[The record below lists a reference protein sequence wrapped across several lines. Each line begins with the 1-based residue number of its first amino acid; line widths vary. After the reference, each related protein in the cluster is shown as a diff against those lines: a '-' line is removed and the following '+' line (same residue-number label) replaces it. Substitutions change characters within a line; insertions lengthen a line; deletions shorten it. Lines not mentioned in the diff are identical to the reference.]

1 MSKESKTAGADDK
14 HTRLLWTGVVLLV
27 AGLGASTAAYL
38 DDPRRFSYPY
48 LWGFSFVWAVVLGSL
63 FFVALQH
70 LTGSVWSVV
79 IRRVGELLAA
89 PMWLV
94 ALLFIP
100 VLLFAYKA
108 GFFGLFPGLDAAHA
122 HGDHVLHGKAP
133 YLNFGFFALRAGA
146 FWLIWLVFARLYV
159 GVSLRQDAAKD
170 GTNAALRMR
179 RISPAFMMLFAM
191 SVTFAS
197 FDWLMGLN
205 PHWFSTIF
213 GVYVFAGMFASGLA
227 AITLATIYLRAKGHL
242 GKQDVRRDHLY
253 NLGALLFGFSC
264 FWAYIGFSQFMLIWY
279 GHMPEETMYYYAR
292 LSGPWGSVTVL
303 LALLRFVLPFLLLM
317 SRRAK
322 MSTQMLIAMSSLVLI
337 GQLVDLYWMIMPEL
351 HKAAPVLGWAE
362 LAPLSMMVGAVLLIA
377 RRFSTTNA
385 TTAIGD
391 PLLAKSR
398 AFHL

>member
-1 MSKESKTAGADDK
+1 MSKESTAAGGAGN
-14 HTRLLWTGVVLLV
+14 HTQLKWVGSGLLV
-27 AGLGASTAAYL
+27 AGLGASAVAYL
-38 DDPRRFSYPY
+38 EDPRRFSFAY
-48 LWGFSFVWAVVLGSL
+48 LWGFAFVWAVVLGAL

-70 LTGSVWSVV
+70 LTGSVWSIV
-79 IRRVGELLAA
+79 IRRVGEMLAA
-89 PMWLV
+89 PMWLI
-94 ALLFIP
+94 ALLFVP

-108 GFFGLFPGLDAAHA
+108 GLFGLFPGLDTAHVQ
-122 HGDHVLHGKAP
+122 GDHLLHGKAP
-133 YLNFGFFALRAGA
+133 YLNFGFFALRAAA

-159 GVSLRQDAAKD
+159 GVSLRQDAAAD

-179 RISPAFMMLFAM
+179 KISPAFMILFAL

-242 GKQDVRRDHLY
+242 DKQNVRRDHLY

-279 GHMPEETMYYYAR
+279 GHMPEETMYYHAR
-292 LSGPWGSVTVL
+292 LSGPWANVTVL

-317 SRRAK
+317 SRKAK
-322 MSTQMLIAMSSLVLI
+322 MSTPVLIAMSSLVLL

-351 HKAAPVLGWAE
+351 HRAEPVLGLAE
-362 LAPLSMMVGAVLLIA
+362 LAPVAMMVGALLLLV
-377 RRFSTTNA
+377 RRFSTANA

-391 PLLAKSR
+391 PLLAKSQ